1 MMEDVNRV
9 GSGWRPIQKRL
20 PWPRLTISQSEKLW
34 GYLLILPFMA
44 FFVVFFLFPY
54 VMVIWLSIVD
64 WHPRGVTEY
73 VGLQNYADVVEM
85 PSAQKAMVNS
95 FYYTLLVVPIS
106 TALSLLTAILIVSL
120 RSSNMRGFFQAAF
133 YLPGVISGLAVAI
146 IWRFVFDFHV
156 GVLNYFISLINL
168 EPVNWLGNIYAAL
181 PSLAGMAILSSN
193 GVAIIIFCAALLSI
207 PSSLFDAAAVDGA
220 AFWRKHWSITLPLLT
235 PALLYVIVV
244 STLGALQVFV
254 PIYVL
259 TRGGPVHSTI
269 TVGYYIYN
277 QLIFYANTGTAAAA
291 GLLLL
296 IATVGF
302 TVIQFRRFSQ
312 VVEF

>member
-1 MMEDVNRV
+1 MMDDVNRV

-20 PWPRLTISQSEKLW
+20 PWPRLTISQSDKLW

-156 GVLNYFISLINL
+156 GVLNYFISLVNL

>member
-1 MMEDVNRV
+1 MDDVNRV

-120 RSSNMRGFFQAAF
+120 RSSTMRGFFQAGF

-156 GVLNYFISLINL
+156 GVLNYFLSLINL
-168 EPVNWLGNIYAAL
+168 EPVNWLGNIHAAL

-296 IATVGF
+296 VATVGF